1 MKQSWSDE
9 FLAFVVF
16 VEIILLSSA
25 LGYFFR
31 DWYVFAAILIGLL
44 ITSVIPI
51 LDIILALILSLSWG
65 IIGSIIGQSFYNLES
80 INDVSIDLIMSS
92 FSKLS
97 SKIKSI
103 EDISINLIISLF
115 STPPSQVLGGI
126 LLLIGLVY
134 HLTYRSFFKEYLK

>member
-9 FLAFVVF
+9 FCAFVVF

-65 IIGSIIGQSFYNLES
+65 IIGAIIGQSFYNLEFLLN
-80 INDVSIDLIMSS
+80 ICHNNHRHTQVYLIYYQMP
-92 FSKLS
+92 LV
-97 SKIKSI
+97 
-103 EDISINLIISLF
+103 EPIISLDKLF
-115 STPPSQVLGGI
+115 FLR
-126 LLLIGLVY
+126 LVQEY
-134 HLTYRSFFKEYLK
+134 HIY